1 MVKHTNTH
9 AREDLKQVKQ
19 RDTSPAKEPH
29 VSEPPRSKENIL
41 SDDVIVSLADAYENK
56 RARQV
61 NEWER
66 RQFVARAF

>member
-9 AREDLKQVKQ
+9 AGDGLKPVKQ
-19 RDTSPAKEPH
+19 RDISPAKEPH
-29 VSEPPRSKENIL
+29 ISEPPRSKENIL
-41 SDDVIVSLADAYENK
+41 NEDVIVSLADAYENK

-66 RQFVARAF
+66 RQFVARAS